1 MLAYSSNIIS
11 LVSLHKP
18 VGHPEK
24 LSRQDPKVTN
34 FELGGPSGRRLE
46 RKLSLSL
53 EQNLVLI
60 WWRYSQNE
68 VYPWS
73 PMTKDCDRANLLVY
87 TIVEWVLIKIFYSN
101 VRIWFI
107 LQFKAGT
114 ESVLQNRS

>member
-1 MLAYSSNIIS
+1 VVLAYSSNIIS

-24 LSRQDPKVTN
+24 LTRQDPRLSN

-46 RKLSLSL
+46 RKLSISL
-53 EQNLVLI
+53 EQNLVLV

-73 PMTKDCDRANLLVY
+73 PMTKDCERANLLIY
-87 TIVEWVLIKIFYSN
+87 TINE
-101 VRIWFI
+101 
-107 LQFKAGT
+107 
-114 ESVLQNRS
+114 